1 METGTDSQDSH
12 LITDDQELIW
22 CSAVILNTRQ
32 YNDTDLHAPRSA
44 VSTINANCQLFLTM
58 SEDNI
63 PDVFREPSEFLRS
76 LVTDLLQ
83 YCPQLHEQ
91 DPQSCHGRL
100 VQDICL
106 ETPHLK
112 TSKFSQ
118 AKKALIEEVKVNK
131 ISENFQN
138 FIFRNPPL
146 VNFN

>member
-1 METGTDSQDSH
+1 
-12 LITDDQELIW
+12 
-22 CSAVILNTRQ
+22 
-32 YNDTDLHAPRSA
+32 
-44 VSTINANCQLFLTM
+44 M

-138 FIFRNPPL
+138 CIFRKMRESLLLRGNPPRSTIAL
-146 VNFN
+146 PLMMTPRRKKISMRTYCLMMRRLMR